1 MDLIRILEIDQL
13 GEFLRGHVTR
23 VSYAMATSL
32 VVVVS
37 GPVNALLSRIVAR
50 WNFLV
55 RTVFYVLLFAVGYPS
70 LAFWTERI
78 LRQFLSDQK
87 PVPLV
92 VLTAIAFV
100 GFGVWVGQR
109 KPFR

>member
-1 MDLIRILEIDQL
+1 
-13 GEFLRGHVTR
+13 
-23 VSYAMATSL
+23 MATSL

-37 GPVNALLSRIVAR
+37 GPVNALLARIVAR

-70 LAFWTERI
+70 MAFWTERI

>member
-1 MDLIRILEIDQL
+1 
-13 GEFLRGHVTR
+13 
-23 VSYAMATSL
+23 
-32 VVVVS
+32 
-37 GPVNALLSRIVAR
+37 
-50 WNFLV
+50 
-55 RTVFYVLLFAVGYPS
+55 
-70 LAFWTERI
+70 